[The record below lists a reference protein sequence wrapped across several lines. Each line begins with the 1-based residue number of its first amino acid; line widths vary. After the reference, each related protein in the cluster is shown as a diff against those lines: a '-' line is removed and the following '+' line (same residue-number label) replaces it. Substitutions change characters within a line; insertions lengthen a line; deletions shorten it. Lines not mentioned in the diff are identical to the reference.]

1 MTIRERLEQ
10 QEYMLLAPNAQKAA
24 ETKGRLYPAEENE
37 VRTCYQRDADR
48 IVHSKSFRRLMHK
61 TQVFL
66 SPEGDHYRTR
76 MTHTLEV
83 SRIARTICRAL
94 RLNEDLAEAAAYGHD
109 LGHTPFGHA
118 GEAALTDMMG
128 TPFHHNEQS
137 LRVVDK
143 LERDGD
149 GLNLTYEV
157 RMAILGHTGSRIPET
172 LEGQVVRTS
181 DRIAYI
187 NHDIDDAI
195 RAGFTKV
202 VFIVKPEILGL
213 VRTLCGDSLRGKT
226 TRGGKPLEVC
236 YAFQDFESLPAFYTL
251 PAGRT
256 KPFGT
261 THAVLCARDYVNEP
275 FCVINADDY
284 YGVDAYRAMY
294 EELQR
299 LPRQGR
305 ATMVGYLLKNTA
317 SLHGTVSRGVCAVED
332 GKLRSVREALKIQL
346 YPDGT
351 LRDLA
356 EGTDLSPE
364 TVVSM
369 NFWGF
374 APSIFPALREYFEN
388 FLRTEAGEN
397 IKAEC
402 LLPVM
407 VGDQLQKGALEVSV
421 LHSADKWFGMTY
433 HEDREIV
440 AEELRKLHARG
451 DYPESLRV

>member
-1 MTIRERLEQ
+1 M
-10 QEYMLLAPNAQKAA
+10 KAA
-24 ETKGRLYPAEENE
+24 L
-37 VRTCYQRDADR
+37 V
-48 IVHSKSFRRLMHK
+48 IM
-61 TQVFL
+61 
-66 SPEGDHYRTR
+66 
-76 MTHTLEV
+76 
-83 SRIARTICRAL
+83 
-94 RLNEDLAEAAAYGHD
+94 AA
-109 LGHTPFGHA
+109 
-118 GEAALTDMMG
+118 
-128 TPFHHNEQS
+128 
-137 LRVVDK
+137 
-143 LERDGD
+143 
-149 GLNLTYEV
+149 GL
-157 RMAILGHTGSRIPET
+157 GSRY
-172 LEGQVVRTS
+172 GGSKQVDGIGPNGEILMEYS
-181 DRIAYI
+181 IY
-187 NHDIDDAI
+187 DAL

-202 VFIVKPEILGL
+202 VFIIKPDMEQLMRDL
-213 VRTLCGDSLRGKT
+213 VGDRLERMKT
-226 TRGGKPLEVC
+226 ADGSPVEVR
-236 YAFQDFESLPAFYTL
+236 YAFQDFSSVPKFYHI
-251 PAGRT
+251 PPERT

-261 THAVLCARDYVNEP
+261 VHAVLCAADAVQEP

-284 YGVDAYRAMY
+284 YGVDAYRTIY
-294 EELQR
+294 EELGR
-299 LPRQGR
+299 LKPEGE

-356 EGTDLSPE
+356 EDTDLSPE